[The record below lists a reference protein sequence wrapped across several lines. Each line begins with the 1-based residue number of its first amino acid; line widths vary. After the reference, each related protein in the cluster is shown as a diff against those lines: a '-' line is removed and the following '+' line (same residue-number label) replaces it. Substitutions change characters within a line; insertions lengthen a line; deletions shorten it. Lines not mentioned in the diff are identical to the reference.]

1 MGIISKYV
9 KKAGNKAGNSV
20 AKMASLSPSE
30 IEKLDEKR
38 VEYLSEKPEMDDPVA
53 VELTNRLL
61 AANSVE
67 IFNAYVSQI
76 NELYVPV
83 EKNDFNADYNIRYFN
98 ITKWVTDKNENSLE
112 KLINVYE
119 VLSNEECNIA
129 LVFRRMCE
137 KTEVYLAVTNLK
149 NSNNN
154 IDVNNYKERLAS
166 ALRGNFPG
174 AEFDDSGVGIPKYME
189 ENHNYSIASATNIP
203 TEKSEK
209 FVSQTIEK
217 LLDGIIPE
225 DEEKEFTIILLAT
238 PILDVE
244 ERKQRLSEIYTGLSP
259 YASWQTNYTYTESD
273 AHGSSATIGVNVG
286 VSAGNQYGQNN
297 SITHSDSQADSYAD
311 AITSSDGDMVADS
324 TSKSNGKQQSFSKTK
339 GSQDN
344 IGVGIKGIF
353 SINGGKNKS
362 NTITEGQN
370 VLDTVGKTIS
380 KTTSNAVT
388 KTLGKAVSK
397 GVSLTEG
404 LYSGFSLGGNFGAN
418 FARSSNVTATIGKN
432 EGITQSF
439 TNHSI
444 QHALELIDQQMKR
457 YEQCTALGLWDFSA
471 YVFGED
477 VNVVN
482 NVAHSYLALTQ
493 GEESYMSNAA
503 INVWRGDVEE
513 NGSALEIYKYL
524 QEFQHPLFGMNPD
537 IIESESS
544 FNVYPTLV
552 TATTSL
558 SGKELAY
565 SLNFPKKSIAGL
577 PVLECTEFGRNVV
590 TYDLERSKDVQL
602 ELGNVFH
609 MNHVEKSRVTLSEQS
624 LASHTF
630 ITGSTGS
637 GKSNTVYQLL
647 KEAKRKGNTF
657 LVVEPAKGEYKNVFG
672 MDQGV
677 HVFGTNPEL
686 MPLLRMNPFS
696 FPNGIHVL
704 EHLDRLIEI
713 FNVCWP
719 MYAAMP
725 AVLKSAVEKSY
736 VDCGWDLISSKNK
749 YDEKMYPTFVDVAR
763 NVKEIIDSS
772 EYDTEN
778 KGAYKGSLLTRLQ
791 SLTNGINGLIFV
803 QNEIASEVLFDQNTI
818 VDLSRVGSMETK
830 SLLMGVLVLKLQE
843 YRMTQSSKMNQ
854 SSKHITVLE
863 EAHNLLKRTSSEVSS
878 EGGNLLGKS
887 VEMLANAIA
896 EMRTYGEGFVI
907 VDQAPGLLDL
917 SVIRNTNTKMIMRLP
932 DLSDRELVGRAA
944 NLNKDQI
951 AELAKLPCGVAAVY
965 QNEWIQPVLT
975 KVDYFD
981 TKHSMYEF
989 SSSFDYKKDEL
1000 KETLLSYIV
1009 HNDDLSGLKNRIVQS
1024 SLDSKVKCDCLDY
1037 IESSNM
1043 DDFRKLIYD
1052 FFHAAYAIEQSVQQ
1066 NDLREWVHSVVEKL
1080 DPSIQKFNQRQIDF
1094 IVAMILIEQCERN
1107 VAYQDILKSF
1117 TEVHQRDGGV
1127 Y

>member
-9 KKAGNKAGNSV
+9 KKAGNKAGNAV

-30 IEKLDEKR
+30 IEKLDEER
-38 VEYLSEKPEMDDPVA
+38 VKYLSEKPEMDDPTA

-76 NELYVPV
+76 DELYVPV

-154 IDVNNYKERLAS
+154 IDVNNYKERLAN

-244 ERKQRLSEIYTGLSP
+244 ERKLILSEIYTGLAP

-286 VSAGNQYGQNN
+286 VSAGNQKGQN
-297 SITHSDSQADSYAD
+297 SVITQSDSYSENIQNGA
-311 AITSSDGDMVADS
+311 
-324 TSKSNGKQQSFSKTK
+324 SKVVNEGEANNT
-339 GSQDN
+339 N
-344 IGVGIKGIF
+344 HAE
-353 SINGGKNKS
+353 GKNKQLNS
-362 NTITEGQN
+362 QVGIQSSAGVNAILANAQGGINSSFGTSYGNNIT
-370 VLDTVGKTIS
+370 DSVGKTVSKSVSNSIS
-380 KTTSNAVT
+380 KSI
-388 KTLGKAVSK
+388 GKAVSNGISK
-397 GVSLTEG
+397 AEG
-404 LYSGFSLGGNFGAN
+404 LYNGFNLGGNFGAN

-444 QHALELIDQQMKR
+444 QHALELLDQQMKR

-513 NGSALEIYKYL
+513 NGRALEIYKYL

-537 IIESESS
+537 IIKSEPT
-544 FNVYPTLV
+544 FKVYPTLV

-577 PVLECTEFGRNVV
+577 PVLKCTEFGRNVV

-672 MDQGV
+672 MDQDV

-736 VDCGWDLISSKNK
+736 EDCGWDLISSKNK

-803 QNEIASEVLFDQNTI
+803 QDEIASEILFDQNTI

-854 SSKHITVLE
+854 SLKHITVLE

-944 NLNKDQI
+944 NLNEDQI
-951 AELAKLPCGVAAVY
+951 EELAKLPCGVAAVY

-981 TKHSMYEF
+981 TKHSMYEY

-1009 HNDDLSGLKNRIVQS
+1009 HNDDLSGLKDRIVQS

-1037 IESSNM
+1037 IETSNM

-1066 NDLREWVHSVVEKL
+1066 NDLKGWVHSVVEKL
-1080 DPSIQKFNQRQIDF
+1080 DPSIQTFNQRQIDF